1 MIQGFRFYLNP
12 LYLIISAWHLDP
24 EYTTEYQKDGSS
36 RLSIPCKKPFFY
48 TSSSCLL
55 DMEHLH
61 HIRATYP
68 VDKELKWYRISGL
81 SFIHKRLWVV
91 ERSKYVL
98 FEGDIMISLIN
109 FIQSTVYFR
118 SLHTKGWQ
126 FLGEFHDIFW
136 NLMIFKRQKIQ
147 HLPTCRI

>member
-1 MIQGFRFYLNP
+1 MTFTSGI
-12 LYLIISAWHLDP
+12 LICTYNGVPERWFISVVYSL
-24 EYTTEYQKDGSS
+24 QKT
-36 RLSIPCKKPFFY
+36 C

-55 DMEHLH
+55 DMEHFH

-81 SFIHKRLWVV
+81 LFIHKRLWVV

-98 FEGDIMISLIN
+98 FEGDIIISLIN

-118 SLHTKGWQ
+118 SLHTT
-126 FLGEFHDIFW
+126 LIPLLRISIFCH
-136 NLMIFKRQKIQ
+136 FGSTSFV
-147 HLPTCRI
+147 LPIRPKYHTLNRVIRVL